1 MKYVSNPNR
10 LMGVPQTTT
19 AMAVRVGIL
28 GATGAV
34 GQRFIQL
41 LDGHPTFELAS
52 LTASEDSAGKT
63 YADAAKW
70 RVNTPIPEDVAEME
84 VDPTAPDAV
93 PDDVDLLFSS
103 LPSGVATEVEPEF
116 LQAGYVVSSNSS
128 NDRMAPDVP
137 LTIPEVNPEHL
148 DLIEVQRDERG
159 WDGALV
165 KNPNCS
171 TITMVPTLA
180 ALDQFGLEEV
190 HVSTLQAVSGAGYSG
205 VTSMEIIDNAI
216 PHIGG
221 EENKM
226 ETESRKLLGEFD
238 GVDVS
243 LHEMDVAASC
253 NRIPTLDGHLENVFA
268 ETTEE
273 VTPEEAKEAMREYPG
288 VDLHSAPEQL
298 IHVFDDPSRPQPRLD
313 RERGDG
319 MQVSAG
325 GVQETAAGIK
335 YNCLAHNTIRGAA
348 GASLLNGEL
357 LVEEG
362 WV

>member
-1 MKYVSNPNR
+1 MS
-10 LMGVPQTTT
+10 
-19 AMAVRVGIL
+19 VRVGIL

-41 LDGHPTFELAS
+41 LDDHPTFELAAV
-52 LTASEDSAGKT
+52 TASDESAGKT
-63 YADAAKW
+63 YREAAKW
-70 RVNTPIPEDVAEME
+70 RVDTPIPDDVAELE
-84 VDPTAPDAV
+84 VGATDPDAV

-103 LPSGVATEVEPEF
+103 LPSGVAADVEPAF
-116 LQAGYVVSSNSS
+116 LEEGYVVSSNSS
-128 NDRMAPDVP
+128 NDRMADDVP
-137 LTIPEVNPEHL
+137 LTIPEINPDHL
-148 DLIEVQRDERG
+148 ELIEVQRDERG

-180 ALDQFGLEEV
+180 ALDAFGLETV

-221 EENKM
+221 EEDKM
-226 ETESRKLLGEFD
+226 ETESRKLLGSFD
-238 GVDVS
+238 GAEVALHAADVS
-243 LHEMDVAASC
+243 ASC

-268 ETTEE
+268 ELAEDPSAGD
-273 VTPEEAKEAMREYPG
+273 VREAMRSFEG
-288 VDLHSAPEQL
+288 RGDLHSSPDQL
-298 IHVFDDPSRPQPRLD
+298 IQVFGPSEPDRPQPRLD
-313 RERGDG
+313 RTYAGG
-319 MQVSAG
+319 MGISAG
-325 GVQETAAGIK
+325 GVATTADGVQ
-335 YNCLAHNTIRGAA
+335 YNCLAHNTVRGAA

>member
-1 MKYVSNPNR
+1 MS
-10 LMGVPQTTT
+10 
-19 AMAVRVGIL
+19 VRVGIL

-41 LDGHPTFELAS
+41 LDDHPTFDLAAV
-52 LTASEDSAGKT
+52 TASADSAGKT
-63 YADAAKW
+63 YREAAKW
-70 RVNTPIPEDVAEME
+70 RVDTPIPDDVAEMTVVE
-84 VDPTAPDAV
+84 TSPDGIA
-93 PDDVDLLFSS
+93 DADVDLLFSS
-103 LPSGVATEVEPEF
+103 LPSGVAAEVEPAF
-116 LQAGYVVSSNSS
+116 LESGYVVSSNSS
-128 NDRMAPDVP
+128 NDRMATDVP
-137 LTIPEVNPEHL
+137 LTIPEINPDHL

-180 ALDQFGLEEV
+180 AIDQFGLERV
-190 HVSTLQAVSGAGYSG
+190 HVTTLQAVSGAGYSG

-221 EENKM
+221 EEEKM

-238 GVDVS
+238 GAEVR
-243 LHEMDVAASC
+243 LHGADVAASC

-268 ETTEE
+268 EFTED
-273 VTPEEAKEAMREYPG
+273 PSLGDLREAMASFEGAGALPSSP
-288 VDLHSAPEQL
+288 DQL
-298 IHVFDDPSRPQPRLD
+298 IKVFGDDEPERPQPRLD
-313 RERGDG
+313 RTYADG
-319 MQVSAG
+319 MGIVAG
-325 GVQETAAGIK
+325 GLQETNAGVK

-362 WV
+362 YV

>member
-1 MKYVSNPNR
+1 MIMP
-10 LMGVPQTTT
+10 
-19 AMAVRVGIL
+19 VRVGIL

-41 LDGHPTFELAS
+41 LDGHPTFELAAV
-52 LTASEDSAGKT
+52 TASESSAGKT
-63 YADAAKW
+63 YREAAKW
-70 RVNTPIPEDVAEME
+70 RVKTPIPDDVAGMTVEE
-84 VDPTAPDAV
+84 TTPSAV

-103 LPSGVATEVEPEF
+103 LPSGVAAEVEPAF
-116 LQAGYVVSSNSS
+116 LEAGYVVSSNSS
-128 NDRMAPDVP
+128 NDRMAADVP
-137 LTIPEVNPEHL
+137 LTIPEINPGHL
-148 DLIEVQRDERG
+148 DLIEVQRDARG

-180 ALDQFGLEEV
+180 ALDEFGLESV
-190 HVSTLQAVSGAGYSG
+190 QVSTLQAVSGAGYSG

-221 EENKM
+221 EEAKM
-226 ETESRKLLGEFD
+226 ESESRKLLGEFD
-238 GVDVS
+238 GTGVE
-243 LHEMDVAASC
+243 LHGMDVAASC

-268 ETTEE
+268 ETAEDAS
-273 VTPEEAKEAMREYPG
+273 PADAAEAMREYPG
-288 VDLHSAPEQL
+288 VDLPSSPDQL
-298 IHVFDDPSRPQPRLD
+298 VHVFEDFERPQPRMD
-313 RERGDG
+313 RGRGDG
-319 MQVSAG
+319 MQISAG
-325 GVQETAAGIK
+325 GIQATTDGLK

>member
-1 MKYVSNPNR
+1 MS
-10 LMGVPQTTT
+10 
-19 AMAVRVGIL
+19 VRVGIL

-41 LDGHPTFELAS
+41 LDDHPTFDLAAV
-52 LTASEDSAGKT
+52 TASDESAGKT
-63 YADAAKW
+63 YREAAKW
-70 RVNTPIPEDVAEME
+70 RVDTPIPEDVGKME
-84 VDPTAPDAV
+84 VGATDPDAV

-103 LPSGVATEVEPEF
+103 LPSGVAADVEPAF
-116 LQAGYVVSSNSS
+116 LEEGYVVSSNSS
-128 NDRMAPDVP
+128 NDRMADDVP
-137 LTIPEVNPEHL
+137 LTIPEINPDHL

-180 ALDQFGLEEV
+180 ALDEFGLETV
-190 HVSTLQAVSGAGYSG
+190 NVSTLQAVSGAGYSG

-221 EENKM
+221 EEDKM

-238 GVDVS
+238 GAEVA
-243 LHEMDVAASC
+243 LHEAAVSASC

-268 ETTEE
+268 ELAEDPSAGE
-273 VTPEEAKEAMREYPG
+273 VREAMRSFEG
-288 VDLHSAPEQL
+288 RGDLHSSPDQL
-298 IHVFDDPSRPQPRLD
+298 IQVFGPSEPDRPQPRLD
-313 RERGDG
+313 RTYAGG
-319 MQVSAG
+319 MGISAG
-325 GVQETAAGIK
+325 GVATTADGVQ
-335 YNCLAHNTIRGAA
+335 YNCLAHNTVRGAA